1 MDETRNPQQPA
12 ADQPTPAHAPPA
24 AAGPA
29 QEPPATP
36 PVPPAE
42 SPQPP
47 ADPYARPEPAA
58 SAQPANPFASPEPNQ
73 SADQFAY
80 PPPAQAHYQRPA
92 DQPYQ
97 QQPAGFAAYGQ
108 GYGQQHYS
116 STATIPTAPPAGPPQ
131 HPQQPPR
138 RRFAA
143 GIAVGAIALALAS
156 GVTGSAA
163 TLALNDNDSNGAAP
177 VITREVSPASA
188 KAAAPGTVEAAAAT
202 ITPSVVTLRVTG
214 SEGGRTAQGT
224 GSGVVLREDGH
235 ILTNNH
241 VVAPAANGGTVQVF
255 FSDGSSKEA
264 KIVGRDPSNDLAVV
278 KVNGASGL
286 KAATFA
292 GSSGLKIGQP
302 VLAVGAPLGLS
313 GTVTQGIISAV
324 NRPVRTGDGTG
335 QDAVIDA
342 IQTDAPI
349 NPGNSGGAL
358 VDLSGRVIGINS
370 AIATVG
376 GGDNGAPGQ
385 SSQSGNIGVGFAI
398 PADDAVRIAQQ
409 LISEGKASHATLG
422 VSAQDSTEGAG
433 ATVMSVVGG
442 SAASKIG
449 LREGDVITAV
459 GSRRVVDVDSLVAAV
474 RDHEP
479 GDKVTITYQR
489 AGKTA
494 KGDVTLGAS

>member
-12 ADQPTPAHAPPA
+12 ADQPAPAHAPPV
-24 AAGPA
+24 PA
-29 QEPPATP
+29 
-36 PVPPAE
+36 AE

-47 ADPYARPEPAA
+47 ADPYARPEPVTDP
-58 SAQPANPFASPEPNQ
+58 QPANPFASPEPAQ
-73 SADQFAY
+73 STGQFAY
-80 PPPAQAHYQRPA
+80 PPAAPSPYQPPIN
-92 DQPYQ
+92 QPYQ
-97 QQPAGFAAYGQ
+97 QQPAGFPAYGQ
-108 GYGQQHYS
+108 GYGQQPYGN
-116 STATIPTAPPAGPPQ
+116 TATIPTAPPAGIPP
-131 HPQQPPR
+131 HQQPPR

-143 GIAVGAIALALAS
+143 GIAVGAIALALVS

-163 TLALNDNDSNGAAP
+163 TLALSDNDGNGAAP

-188 KAAAPGTVEAAAAT
+188 KTTAPGTVEAAAAA

-214 SEGGRTAQGT
+214 SEGGRSAQGT
-224 GSGVVLREDGH
+224 GSGVVMREDGH

-278 KVNGASGL
+278 KVSGASGL

-292 GSSGLKIGQP
+292 DSGSLKIGQP

-358 VDLSGRVIGINS
+358 VDLNGRVIGVNS

-376 GGDNGAPGQ
+376 GGDSGIPGQ

-398 PADDAVRIAQQ
+398 PADDAVQIAQQ

-433 ATVMSVVGG
+433 ATVMSVVSG
-442 SAASKIG
+442 SPASKLG

-459 GSRRVVDVDSLVAAV
+459 ASRRVVDVDSLVAAV
-474 RDHEP
+474 RDHKP
-479 GDKVTITYQR
+479 GDKVTITYTR

-494 KGDVTLGAS
+494 KGDATLTAS